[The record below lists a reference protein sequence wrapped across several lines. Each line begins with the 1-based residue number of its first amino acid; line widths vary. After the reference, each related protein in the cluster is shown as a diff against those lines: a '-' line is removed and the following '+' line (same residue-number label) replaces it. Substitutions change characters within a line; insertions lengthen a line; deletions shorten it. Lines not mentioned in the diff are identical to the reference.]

1 MNQVGLIFPGQG
13 TQQIGMG
20 QSLIEAYPF
29 VKNLYQQA
37 SEILGYDL
45 EQLCKEGPLEKLT
58 ESRYC
63 QPSLFVHQFVSAKV
77 LEYLGKCESIALA
90 MGLSI
95 GSLTALTYA
104 GVFDFETGLRIVQKR
119 GGFIQ
124 EACEQTQG
132 GMASLLGVG
141 EEAAKQLC
149 QKYEVELSN
158 NNCPGQIV
166 ISGEKERIKAAAQN
180 IPSATGGKAIVL
192 NVAGAFHSSLM
203 EPARVK
209 FAQFLEK
216 IPFKNPKITV
226 VSNVT
231 GQPVRD
237 PEQIKVLLAEQ
248 ITSPVLWWPCMETAL
263 SLGVKHFYECGS
275 GRTLAGMAKRISGEI
290 QVLSFG
296 KIGDRVAFE
305 SV

>member
-1 MNQVGLIFPGQG
+1 MERVGLIFPGQG

-29 VKNLYQQA
+29 AKDLYRQA
-37 SEILGYDL
+37 NEILGYDL
-45 EQLCKEGPLEKLT
+45 EQLCKEGPFEKLT

-63 QPSLFVHQFVSAKV
+63 QPALFVHQFVAAKV
-77 LEYLGKCESIALA
+77 LEYLGKCESVSLA

-95 GSLTALTYA
+95 GSLTALAYA
-104 GVFDFETGLRIVQKR
+104 GVFDFDTGLRVVQKR
-119 GGFIQ
+119 GEFIQ
-124 EACEQTQG
+124 EACEQSQG
-132 GMASLLGVG
+132 GMASLLGVN
-141 EEAAKQLC
+141 EETAKQLC
-149 QKYEVELSN
+149 QRYGVELSN

-166 ISGEKERIKAAAQN
+166 ISGEKERIKAAVQN
-180 IPSATGGKAIVL
+180 ATSIIGGKAIIL

-209 FAQFLEK
+209 FAQFLEEISFGK
-216 IPFKNPKITV
+216 PKITV

-231 GQPVRD
+231 GKPVND
-237 PEQIKVLLAEQ
+237 PEQIKALLAEQ
-248 ITSPVLWWPCMETAL
+248 ITSPVLWWQCMETAL

-275 GRTLAGMAKRISGEI
+275 GRTLAGMAKRISSEI

-296 KIGDRVAFE
+296 KVGDRVEFE
-305 SV
+305 SA